1 MKPLELCVLGPL
13 ELTVAGS
20 TVRLGGHKQRLLL
33 AALVCHANKVVSTGR
48 LLQQLWDQEPP
59 PSARKNLQTYVLNLR
74 RMLGDPGRVAHRPP
88 GYSLV
93 LGDGELDVE
102 RFRAL
107 VERARAA
114 MAAARPG
121 EAHGLLKQALA
132 LWRGPAFADLDDAP
146 TMLEETTAL
155 EEERL
160 AATEL
165 RAEAELALGRH
176 AELVPELSSLVAAQ
190 PLRER
195 LRAQLMLALY
205 RSGRQAE
212 ALAVYRQ
219 ARQVMVEELGL
230 EPGEDLRELERAIL
244 AGDRALDPPASA
256 AAGARATAPAQL
268 PADVAE
274 FTGRVVGL
282 ERLDALLTAGR
293 DEGGA
298 GGPAEGRADGGAEGG
313 AVPIGA
319 ITGAAGVGKTAL
331 AVHWAHRVSG
341 RFPDGQLYVDLHG
354 YAATSPLRPIQ
365 ALAALLRALGVAADR
380 VPVEVEEAAGLYRSL
395 LARKQVLVILDNAAN
410 ATQVRPL
417 LPGSS
422 GCAVLV
428 TSRDRLAGLIAREG
442 ARRLALGVLGPEES
456 LTLLGRVLAD
466 GRVEAELPA
475 ARELA
480 RLCGLLPLALR
491 IAAANLACQPDQTLA
506 GYVAELRAGD
516 RLERLSV
523 DNDPQ
528 AAVRAAFDCSYAALT
543 PDARLAFRRLGLVP
557 GPDFSLPALARLTA
571 APVERARR
579 TLDRLIGAHLVE
591 RRGAGRFGFHD
602 LLRLYAQQRA
612 DEEDPERER
621 LAAVERLLAWYLHGA
636 DTAAR
641 LVYPRPLRLPVAPTD
656 PGEAAVR
663 LDDAGGALGWLDA
676 ERANLVAAIKHAAA
690 HGPRPLAWLLADT
703 LHSYFWR
710 RRHMLEWL
718 AVANAGLDAAV
729 EAGDRCAEAAAR
741 RSLGVANLSIG
752 RYAVAIEQF
761 TGAVALARDAGWL
774 QAQAATLGNLGSVY
788 WEQGR
793 LRRAAGHYTQALTLY
808 QQLDAPRGQANA
820 LSALGDVDRELGR
833 LRQAADHQAQALDLY
848 RQIGSVTEEANAL
861 DSLGEVDLDLGLL
874 DQAAEHLSRALDLH
888 HQTGSRYGEAYTL
901 NALAALRRDL
911 GLDREA
917 LESAHASLSLA
928 GEIGDRRTQAEALN
942 TLGSVHRDRGRLQ
955 EALDH
960 HQRALDLARDAGI
973 RYAEVCAL
981 IGLAVTQQRGR
992 QHRQAIDHALRALAR
1007 ARQAGYRVLEGHA
1020 HTALAGAH
1028 LDRGTHEEAVEHGR
1042 RALAIQT
1049 RTGHRLGR
1057 ARALLVFGHAL
1068 RHTGNAA
1075 DAAAYLQKA
1084 LTLFAGISAPESE
1097 QVEALLRS

>member
-59 PSARKNLQTYVLNLR
+59 PSARKNLQTYVLHLR

-114 MAAARPG
+114 MAAVRPG
-121 EAHGLLKQALA
+121 EAQGLLEQALA
-132 LWRGPAFADLDDAP
+132 LWRGPAFADLEDAS
-146 TMLEETTAL
+146 TMLEEATAL

-160 AATEL
+160 AAMEL
-165 RAEAELALGRH
+165 RVEAELALGRH

-219 ARQVMVEELGL
+219 ARQLLVEELGL

-244 AGDRALDPPASA
+244 AGDRALGPPSPAVA
-256 AAGARATAPAQL
+256 ATAPAQL

-274 FTGRVVGL
+274 FTGRAGGL
-282 ERLDALLTAGR
+282 ERLDALLTARR

-298 GGPAEGRADGGAEGG
+298 
-313 AVPIGA
+313 VPVTA

-341 RFPDGQLYVDLHG
+341 RFPDGQLYVDLRG
-354 YAATSPLRPIQ
+354 YAATSPLRPVQ

-380 VPVEVEEAAGLYRSL
+380 VPMEVEEAAGLYRSL
-395 LARKQVLVILDNAAN
+395 LAHRQVLVVLDNAAS
-410 ATQVRPL
+410 AMQVRPL
-417 LPGSS
+417 LPGSA
-422 GCAVLV
+422 GCAVVV

-442 ARRLALGVLGPEES
+442 ARRLPLGVLGPEES
-456 LTLLGRVLAD
+456 LTLLARVLAD

-475 ARELA
+475 ASELA
-480 RLCGLLPLALR
+480 KMCGFLPLALR

-506 GYVAELRAGD
+506 VYLAELRAGD
-516 RLERLSV
+516 RLERLAV
-523 DNDPQ
+523 DSDPQ

-557 GPDFSLPALARLTA
+557 GPDFSLPALASLTA

-579 TLDRLIGAHLVE
+579 TLDRLVGAHLVE
-591 RRGAGRFGFHD
+591 RRGPGRFGFHD

-612 DEEDPERER
+612 EDEDPERER
-621 LAAVERLLAWYLHGA
+621 RAAVERLLAWYLHGA
-636 DTAAR
+636 DSAAR
-641 LVYPRPLRLPVAPTD
+641 LLYPRPLRLAVAPTD
-656 PGEAAVR
+656 PGEAAVH

-676 ERANLVAAIKHAAA
+676 ERANLVAAVKHAAA
-690 HGPRPLAWLLADT
+690 NGPRPLAWLLADT

-718 AVANAGLDAAV
+718 AVADAGLEAAV
-729 EAGDRCAEAAAR
+729 EAGDPRAEAAAR

-752 RYAVAIEQF
+752 RYPVAIEQF
-761 TGAVALARDAGWL
+761 TGALALARDAGWRE
-774 QAQAATLGNLGSVY
+774 AQAATLGNLGSVY

-793 LRRAAGHYTQALTLY
+793 LQRAAGHYTQALTLY
-808 QQLDAPRGQANA
+808 QQLDSPRGQANA

-833 LRQAADHQAQALDLY
+833 LRQAADHQAQALKLY
-848 RQIGSVTEEANAL
+848 RRIGSVTEEANAL

-874 DQAAEHLSRALDLH
+874 EEAAEHLNRALDLH

-911 GLDREA
+911 GLDPEA

-928 GEIGDRRTQAEALN
+928 SEIGDRRTQAEACN
-942 TLGSVHRDRGRLQ
+942 TLGSIHRDRGRLE

-960 HQRALDLARDAGI
+960 YQRALDLARDAGI
-973 RYAEVCAL
+973 RYAEAGAL
-981 IGLAVTQQRGR
+981 IGLAVTYQRGR
-992 QHRQAIDHALRALAR
+992 QHRQAIDHALRALAQ
-1007 ARQAGYRVLEGHA
+1007 ARRAGYRVLEGHA
-1020 HTALAGAH
+1020 HTALAAAH
-1028 LDRGTHEEAVEHGR
+1028 LDRGAYEDAVEHGR
-1042 RALAIQT
+1042 RALAIQA
-1049 RTGHRLGR
+1049 RSGHRLGR
-1057 ARALLVFGHAL
+1057 ARSLVVFGHAL
-1068 RHTGNAA
+1068 RHTGNAVGA
-1075 DAAAYLQKA
+1075 TAHLQEA
-1084 LTLFAGISAPESE
+1084 LTLFAGISASESE
-1097 QVEALLRS
+1097 QARALLRS